1 MLASAKMAES
11 AKGESRDDEGVAG
24 ETPDPKGRSGKGLP
38 RRWRGIVAGG
48 DAGGGDGARAARDT
62 DRTSSPFA
70 SPTRFVFF
78 LAVGDDARVDA
89 SRVLD
94 SMAAASAD
102 SAAAMT
108 RRSALSRSIFPS
120 LRASSSHALAIASA
134 RSSFSAHERASSSP
148 SAAAA
153 SASCRAARND
163 AAEAASRAALAR
175 TASSVSATR
184 AANASRSAS
193 RIARARLRAKLGA
206 QRRQCAAE
214 GRWRVPKRVV
224 LQSAVDTFS
233 LLCCLDDFV
242 ITLVASRRTLKGRTV
257 RV

>member
-1 MLASAKMAES
+1 
-11 AKGESRDDEGVAG
+11 
-24 ETPDPKGRSGKGLP
+24 
-38 RRWRGIVAGG
+38 
-48 DAGGGDGARAARDT
+48 
-62 DRTSSPFA
+62 
-70 SPTRFVFF
+70 
-78 LAVGDDARVDA
+78 
-89 SRVLD
+89 
-94 SMAAASAD
+94 MAAASAD

-153 SASCRAARND
+153 SASCRAA
-163 AAEAASRAALAR
+163 AATRGRLAR
-175 TASSVSATR
+175 CAR
-184 AANASRSAS
+184 ANRLFRLRDALRECVALLLQNR
-193 RIARARLRAKLGA
+193 ARARLRAKLGA

-242 ITLVASRRTLKGRTV
+242 ITLVASRRTPKGRTV